1 MIQTTRKTNN
11 ASLKSSSVKRAKN
24 TGQGQ
29 THNRQTTTLYRQAT
43 TTNRRMGAIKTHSKT
58 TVKKVSP
65 HKKTTRRISWKW
77 RLFKWSLI
85 IDSALFLAICGY
97 VFYCYLTMPNMQKAV
112 AQTRQP
118 STVIMAENG
127 NDIAKFGNVYAQVIY
142 PDKLPKNLTNAIIA
156 IEDHR
161 FYKHFG
167 FDIFGFTRAMFTN
180 VFRKRY
186 AQGASTITQQVAKNI
201 FLTPNKTVKR
211 KVQEL
216 ILSLWLERKFS
227 KEQIMALYLNRVYF
241 GSGNYGAAAAANWY
255 FNKSVYDINVREAAI
270 LAGMLKAPNRYNPIL
285 KRDNALKRANVVLQ
299 NMKKYKFLNATE
311 YQEALNLPVSNGQQ
325 YRVTGGKHFA
335 QYVYD
340 EVNAFIGERTE
351 DIVVMTTL
359 DQKLQETAEK
369 ILRNKI
375 YSAKDKNVSE
385 GAVIIL
391 DKTGAVK
398 AMVGGVDYNRS
409 QFNRATQARRQ
420 AGSAFKPFV
429 YLTALQIG
437 FTPASIIEDKAITI
451 GKWKP
456 ENYTKRY
463 YGNVSL
469 TYALAQSLNAATV
482 RLSRELYL
490 KDVAANAHK
499 MGLTTDLSL
508 TPSMVLGTNAVKVID
523 MATAYATIANGGYKI
538 WPHTINEVAT
548 ADGRQLYVRDADK
561 PVQILKTNDVLNLTQ
576 MLESVINQG
585 TGHKAKLPI
594 FAAGKTGT
602 TQNYRDAWFIGWTN
616 KYIAAVWVGNDNDKP
631 MNKVGGG
638 SLPAEIW
645 HDIML
650 TTVKD
655 TPAGAPKYLP
665 FPQTNEDVGS
675 LLRNITN
682 KSTTKHQQQ
691 PIPSNDAENDDTF
704 DAIGA
709 LIEMTN

>member
-1 MIQTTRKTNN
+1 MAQTTKKTPTNTRTST
-11 ASLKSSSVKRAKN
+11 APRRPTSARRTSAPAQAKPSA
-24 TGQGQ
+24 
-29 THNRQTTTLYRQAT
+29 NRRTAT
-43 TTNRRMGAIKTHSKT
+43 TQQRRPLKAKPA
-58 TVKKVSP
+58 VR
-65 HKKTTRRISWKW
+65 HKKSAKRTSWKW
-77 RLFKWSLI
+77 RLFKFALI
-85 IDSALFLAICGY
+85 SGIAVFLALCGY
-97 VFYCYLTMPNMQKAV
+97 VFYCYLTMPNIQKAV
-112 AQTRQP
+112 SRTRQP

-127 NDIAKFGNVYAQVIY
+127 NDIAKFGNIYAQVIY
-142 PDKLPKNLTNAIIA
+142 PDKLPKNLTNAVIA

-167 FDIFGFTRAMFTN
+167 FDIFGFTRAVFTN

-216 ILSLWLERKFS
+216 ILALWLERKFS
-227 KEQIMALYLNRVYF
+227 KNQIMALYLNRVYF
-241 GSGNYGAAAAANWY
+241 GSGNYGAEAAANWY
-255 FNKSVYDINVREAAI
+255 FNKGVHSLNLREAAI

-285 KRDNALKRANVVLQ
+285 QKKAALERANIVLEA
-299 NMKKYKFLNATE
+299 MKKYKLISEKE
-311 YQEALNLPVSNGQQ
+311 YAQARDLAIGNGQQ

-340 EVNAFIGERTE
+340 RVNNTIGERNE
-351 DIVVMTTL
+351 DVVVMTTL
-359 DQKLQETAEK
+359 DQKLQETAER
-369 ILRNKI
+369 ILREKI
-375 YSAKDKNVSE
+375 AAAKDKNVSE

-391 DKTGAVK
+391 DKTGAIK

-409 QFNRATQARRQ
+409 QFNRAVQSKRQ

-429 YLTALQIG
+429 YLTALQVG
-437 FTPASIIEDKAITI
+437 FTPESIIRDEPVSV

-463 YGNVSL
+463 YGDVTL

-482 RLSRELYL
+482 VLSKELYL
-490 KDVAANAHK
+490 KDIAANAHK
-499 MGLTTDLSL
+499 MGITTDLTL
-508 TPSMVLGTNAVKVID
+508 TPSMVLGTNGVRVMD
-523 MATAYATIANGGYKI
+523 MAAAYAALANGGYQI
-538 WPHTINEVAT
+538 VPHAINEVAT
-548 ADGRQLYVRDADK
+548 HDGRQIYVRQADK
-561 PVQILKTNDVLNLTQ
+561 ANRILDANDVLNLTK
-576 MLESVINQG
+576 MLEAVINQG
-585 TGHKAKLPI
+585 TGHNARLPI

-631 MNKVGGG
+631 MKKVGGG

-665 FPQTNEDVGS
+665 LQLPKEDIGS
-675 LLRNITN
+675 LIDTLG
-682 KSTTKHQQQ
+682 
-691 PIPSNDAENDDTF
+691 DDDDD

-709 LIEMTN
+709 LIDATD

>member
-1 MIQTTRKTNN
+1 MAQTIRKTGSASAKSAVGKRSAKTQTSAHKAQVSRQSAAASRQRQGTSQRAQATRNNRSATRKT
-11 ASLKSSSVKRAKN
+11 
-24 TGQGQ
+24 TGRW
-29 THNRQTTTLYRQAT
+29 T
-43 TTNRRMGAIKTHSKT
+43 
-58 TVKKVSP
+58 
-65 HKKTTRRISWKW
+65 SWKR
-77 RLFKWSLI
+77 RLFKSALLVGF
-85 IDSALFLAICGY
+85 ALFLTVCGY
-97 VFYCYLTMPNMQKAV
+97 VMYCYLTMPNMLKAV

-142 PDKLPKNLTNAIIA
+142 PDKLPENLTNAVMA

-167 FDIFGFTRAMFTN
+167 FDVFGFTRAVLTN
-180 VFRKRY
+180 IFRKRY

-216 ILSLWLERKFS
+216 ILSLWLEKKFS
-227 KEQIMALYLNRVYF
+227 KNQIMALYLNRVYF
-241 GSGNYGAAAAANWY
+241 GSGNYGAEAAANWY
-255 FNKSVYDINVREAAI
+255 FNKSVNDLNVREAAI
-270 LAGMLKAPNRYNPIL
+270 MAGMLKAPNRYNPIL
-285 KRDNALKRANVVLQ
+285 QREAALKRADIVLK
-299 NMKKYKFLNATE
+299 NMKKYKFLSPKE
-311 YQEALNLPVSNGQQ
+311 YESARNLPVSNGQQ

-340 EVNAFIGERTE
+340 EVNDFIGERSE

-359 DQKLQETAEK
+359 DQKLQETAER
-369 ILRNKI
+369 ILREKI
-375 YSAKDKNVSE
+375 AAAKDKNVHE
-385 GAVIIL
+385 GAVVIM

-409 QFNRATQARRQ
+409 QFNRAVQAKRQ

-429 YLTALQIG
+429 YLTALQVG
-437 FTPASIIEDKAITI
+437 FTPASIISDEPITV

-490 KDVAANAHK
+490 RDIANNARK
-499 MGLTTDLSL
+499 MGITTDLAL
-508 TPSMVLGTNAVKVID
+508 TPSMVLGTNGVKVID
-523 MATAYATIANGGYKI
+523 MATAYTALANGGYQV
-538 WPHTINEVAT
+538 WPYVINEVAT
-548 ADGRQLYVRDADK
+548 HDGRQLYVRTAAK
-561 PVQILKTNDVLNLTQ
+561 SERILQQRDVLNLTQ
-576 MLESVINQG
+576 MLEAVINQG
-585 TGHKAKLPI
+585 TGHNAKLPI

-616 KYIAAVWVGNDNDKP
+616 KYVAAVWVGNDDDKP

-638 SLPAEIW
+638 SLPAMIW
-645 HDIML
+645 HDIMA

-655 TPAGAPKYLP
+655 TPAGKPQYLP
-665 FPQTNEDVGS
+665 EQSPQEDIGS
-675 LLRNITN
+675 LIDSVGGNGGKTAPATQ
-682 KSTTKHQQQ
+682 STA
-691 PIPSNDAENDDTF
+691 PVAEEGDDDTF

-709 LIEMTN
+709 LIELTE

>member
-1 MIQTTRKTNN
+1 MVQTTRKTNN
-11 ASLKSSSVKRAKN
+11 TQSKSASAKRTAGGGRAQVSTRKTQITQRQSPTTARRQNPSSSRAGSSVKTAAAR
-24 TGQGQ
+24 
-29 THNRQTTTLYRQAT
+29 
-43 TTNRRMGAIKTHSKT
+43 
-58 TVKKVSP
+58 
-65 HKKTTRRISWKW
+65 KKTSHRASWKW
-77 RLFKWSLI
+77 RLFKWALI
-85 IDSALFLAICGY
+85 VGFILFLVVCGY

-142 PDKLPKNLTNAIIA
+142 PDNLPKNLTDAVIA

-167 FDIFGFTRAMFTN
+167 FDVFGFTRAVFTN
-180 VFRKRY
+180 IFRKRY

-227 KEQIMALYLNRVYF
+227 KNQIMALYLNRVYF

-255 FNKSVYDINVREAAI
+255 FNKSVDELNVREAAI

-285 KRDNALKRANVVLQ
+285 KRENALKRADVVLQ
-299 NMKKYKFLNATE
+299 NMKKYKFLNDAA
-311 YQEALNLPVSNGQQ
+311 YRQALKLPVNNGQQ

-340 EVNAFIGERTE
+340 EVNDFIGERSE

-359 DQKLQETAEK
+359 DQKLQETAER
-369 ILRNKI
+369 ILREKI
-375 YSAKDKNVSE
+375 AAAKDKNVSE
-385 GAVIIL
+385 GAVVIM

-398 AMVGGVDYNRS
+398 AMVGGTDYNRS
-409 QFNRATQARRQ
+409 QFNRAAQAVRQ

-429 YLTALQIG
+429 YLAALQIG
-437 FTPASIIEDKAITI
+437 FTPASIIADEPITV

-463 YGNVSL
+463 YGSVSL

-482 RLSRELYL
+482 HLSRELYL
-490 KDVAANAHK
+490 KDIATNAHK
-499 MGLTTDLSL
+499 MGITTNLSL
-508 TPSMVLGTNAVKVID
+508 TPSMVLGTNGVKVID
-523 MATAYATIANGGYKI
+523 MATAYTTLANGGYQV

-548 ADGRQLYVRDADK
+548 QDGRQLYVRAAEK
-561 PVQILKTNDVLNLTQ
+561 PTQILKSNDVLNLTQ
-576 MLESVINQG
+576 MLEAVINQG
-585 TGHKAKLPI
+585 TGRKAKLPV

-616 KYIAAVWVGNDNDKP
+616 KYVAAVWVGNDNDKP
-631 MNKVGGG
+631 MNKIGGG
-638 SLPAEIW
+638 NLPAEIW

-665 FPQTNEDVGS
+665 V
-675 LLRNITN
+675 
-682 KSTTKHQQQ
+682 QQ
-691 PIPSNDAENDDTF
+691 PKDDIGALIKVGTSHYSTGKKQPAEEDNSENADDGY

-709 LIEMTN
+709 LIELTE

>member
-1 MIQTTRKTNN
+1 MAQNTRKTPISGKT
-11 ASLKSSSVKRAKN
+11 ATAKRSVAARRAN
-24 TGQGQ
+24 VPM
-29 THNRQTTTLYRQAT
+29 QAKPT
-43 TTNRRMGAIKTHSKT
+43 ANRRTAAVTQQRRPLRTKPA
-58 TVKKVSP
+58 VR
-65 HKKTTRRISWKW
+65 HKKSTKRTSWKW
-77 RLFKWSLI
+77 RLFKW
-85 IDSALFLAICGY
+85 ALVSGIAVFLALCGY
-97 VFYCYLTMPNMQKAV
+97 VFYCYLTMPNIQKAV
-112 AQTRQP
+112 SRTRQP

-127 NDIAKFGNVYAQVIY
+127 NDIAKFGNIYAQVIY
-142 PDKLPKNLTNAIIA
+142 PDNLPKNLTNAVIA

-167 FDIFGFTRAMFTN
+167 FDVFGFTRAVFTN

-216 ILSLWLERKFS
+216 ILALWLEKKFT
-227 KEQIMALYLNRVYF
+227 KNQIMALYLNRVYF
-241 GSGNYGAAAAANWY
+241 GSGNYGAEAAANWY
-255 FNKSVYDINVREAAI
+255 FNKSVYNLNLKEAAI

-285 KRDNALKRANVVLQ
+285 QRKAAEERAKVVLAA
-299 NMKKYKFLNATE
+299 MKKYKLISEKE
-311 YQEALNLPVSNGQQ
+311 YAQALDSTIGNGQQ

-340 EVNAFIGERTE
+340 RVNNTIGERNE
-351 DIVVMTTL
+351 DVVVMTTL
-359 DQKLQETAEK
+359 DQELQETAER
-369 ILRNKI
+369 ILREKI
-375 YSAKDKNVSE
+375 AATKDKNVTE
-385 GAVIIL
+385 GAVVIL
-391 DKTGAVK
+391 DKTGAIK

-409 QFNRATQARRQ
+409 QFNRAVQSKRQ

-429 YLTALQIG
+429 YLTALQMG
-437 FTPASIIEDKAITI
+437 FTPESIIRDEPVSI

-463 YGNVSL
+463 YGDVSL
-469 TYALAQSLNAATV
+469 TFALAQSLNAATV
-482 RLSRELYL
+482 ILSKELYL
-490 KDVAANAHK
+490 KDIAANAHK
-499 MGLTTDLSL
+499 MGITTDLNL
-508 TPSMVLGTNAVKVID
+508 TPSMVLGTNGVRVMD
-523 MATAYATIANGGYKI
+523 MTAAYATLANGGYQVA
-538 WPHTINEVAT
+538 PHAINEVAT
-548 ADGRQLYVRDADK
+548 HDGRQIYLRQPDKANRILEAD
-561 PVQILKTNDVLNLTQ
+561 DVLNLTK
-576 MLESVINQG
+576 MMEAVINQG

-650 TTVKD
+650 TTIKD
-655 TPAGAPKYLP
+655 TPAGAPKYQPLQLP
-665 FPQTNEDVGS
+665 KGDIGSLIDTLDDDNED
-675 LLRNITN
+675 
-682 KSTTKHQQQ
+682 
-691 PIPSNDAENDDTF
+691 

-709 LIEMTN
+709 LIDATE